1 MQYFALD
8 LSTLCTNMKAFS
20 PHFPH
25 NLAVCPNY
33 AEYRAYKPL
42 IPLFCRYY
50 KTTLQ
55 PLIKVI
61 LQYLAFEMQRFAKLC
76 ITMHYYD
83 QQCTDSILDLIRA
96 KCLGSDSPC
105 SL

>member
-1 MQYFALD
+1 
-8 LSTLCTNMKAFS
+8 MKAFS

-33 AEYRAYKPL
+33 DEYRAYKPFTS
-42 IPLFCRYY
+42 LFCRYY

-61 LQYLAFEMQRFAKLC
+61 LQYLDFEMQRFAKLC
-76 ITMHYYD
+76 MTMHYYD
-83 QQCTDSILDLIRA
+83 QQCTDGILDTIRA
-96 KCLGSDSPC
+96 ECLGSDSPC